1 MGSAAT
7 KKKKKASKN
16 NNLQRDEDAAKKSFQ
31 VRKSNLMTIAGVN
44 TNKQKP
50 TRQANNTRRRQIV
63 GADDDITKM
72 SIYSK
77 LVCAIKQFI
86 SYVLYFLSLGY
97 INYHPSTKQID
108 DIATSKQSNTVLL
121 STSTQHTKSNDGSN
135 STDTAE
141 NDNDDYYSNM
151 SIVGLDCEMVGG
163 GRGGYKSLLARCSV
177 VTLDINMESPELT
190 DEDGIPTE
198 KKSRIQQHLLSKSP
212 SSLDDNLIVL
222 YDKYVIPKGG
232 ISKITD
238 YRTQWSGITKDT
250 YKQPSEIPIV
260 SFQICQNEIT
270 TLFSSINSKKVIVVG
285 HALENDFDV
294 LEIQHPTNLIRDTAL
309 YKPYMRSVRNKKMY
323 SRKLSHLTS
332 EYLNIEIQQP
342 QQPKKESSSTATS
355 IGHSS
360 VEDAAAALRLYWINA
375 NEWERSLG
383 YPLSTKAQQS
393 CQTAWNP
400 IKLYLDGCNL
410 PIGIRSGDG
419 INFNDLL
426 KETTSTNNITTIS
439 TDTIRLTSR
448 KRDNNHPP
456 NSISTIDWIPIFQSA
471 LSPNCTPKLK
481 GISVMFDGAK
491 FGNNNRRSGSSSV
504 QQTGDSFDTRVFA
517 LESKDDSGQIL
528 IEITEK
534 GVLAD
539 DVLFHKCLDLS
550 SLPSSSRRVI
560 TLSQVIEILSNNI
573 NNGDNDTLQ
582 TYIVIRRKA
591 GGSKTHRRLFDKLHL
606 RRPNEGALCLSALT
620 AGLQKHSLRI
630 AKELQ
635 RERGSVER
643 VIECELRDRS
653 SVTNTVVT
661 DDVYLTDRLVKNGV
675 LVLSYKQ
682 LSCMWL

>member
-1 MGSAAT
+1 MGSAAA
-7 KKKKKASKN
+7 KKKKKMSS
-16 NNLQRDEDAAKKSFQ
+16 LQREEDAAKKSFQ
-31 VRKSNLMTIAGVN
+31 VRKANLMTIAGVN
-44 TNKQKP
+44 TNKQRP
-50 TRQANNTRRRQIV
+50 TRQANNASRRRVI
-63 GADDDITKM
+63 GTNEDSAKM
-72 SIYSK
+72 SMYSK
-77 LVCAIKQFI
+77 LVYAMKQFI

-97 INYHPSTKQID
+97 INFYPSTKQID
-108 DIATSKQSNTVLL
+108 DIATLKQSNTVSP
-121 STSTQHTKSNDGSN
+121 STLNTANNSGSN
-135 STDTAE
+135 SSDTTE
-141 NDNDDYYSNM
+141 NDNDDYYSNV

-177 VTLDINMESPELT
+177 VTLDINKSSPELT
-190 DEDGIPTE
+190 EEVATTTA
-198 KKSRIQQHLLSKSP
+198 KKSKIQQHLLSKSP

-250 YKQPSEIPIV
+250 YKQPSEIPTV
-260 SFQICQNEIT
+260 SFQTCQNEIT

-332 EYLNIEIQQP
+332 EYLGLEIQQP
-342 QQPKKESSSTATS
+342 KQSKNESSSTATS

-360 VEDAAAALRLYWINA
+360 VEDAAAALRLYWIKA

-383 YPLSTKAQQS
+383 YPLSTKAQQLQA
-393 CQTAWNP
+393 CQVSWNP

-410 PIGIRSGDG
+410 PIGIRGDG
-419 INFNDLL
+419 VNFNDLI
-426 KETTSTNNITTIS
+426 KEATSTNNIKTIS
-439 TDTIRLTSR
+439 SDNIRLTSR
-448 KRDNNHPP
+448 KRDNNHPS

-471 LSPNCTPKLK
+471 LSSNCSPKLK
-481 GISVMFDGAK
+481 DISVMFDGAK
-491 FGNNNRRSGSSSV
+491 FGRKNVNRSNGSGST
-504 QQTGDSFDTRVFA
+504 QQGSFDTRTFA
-517 LESKDDSGQIL
+517 VESKDDSGQIL

-534 GVLAD
+534 GVSAD

-573 NNGDNDTLQ
+573 NDGDNDTLQ
-582 TYIVIRRKA
+582 NYIVIRRKA

>member
-1 MGSAAT
+1 MGSTAT
-7 KKKKKASKN
+7 NKKKKKASKN
-16 NNLQRDEDAAKKSFQ
+16 NNLQRDEVAAKKSFQ
-31 VRKSNLMTIAGVN
+31 VRKSKLMTIAGVN
-44 TNKQKP
+44 TNKQKSARP
-50 TRQANNTRRRQIV
+50 TNRTRRQQIV
-63 GADDDITKM
+63 GDDEDDRKM
-72 SIYSK
+72 SMYSK
-77 LVCAIKQFI
+77 LVYAIKQFI

-108 DIATSKQSNTVLL
+108 DIATLKQINTV
-121 STSTQHTKSNDGSN
+121 SNSTQHTKNNDGSN
-135 STDTAE
+135 NDSTN
-141 NDNDDYYSNM
+141 NDNDDYYSNV

-177 VTLDINMESPELT
+177 VTLDISSDSAPALT
-190 DEDGIPTE
+190 DEDDTTTTNLE
-198 KKSRIQQHLLSKSP
+198 
-212 SSLDDNLIVL
+212 DNLIVL

-250 YKQPSEIPIV
+250 YKQQTSESSIPIV
-260 SFQICQNEIT
+260 SFQTCQNEIT

-294 LEIQHPTNLIRDTAL
+294 LEIQHPTGLVRDTAF

-332 EYLNIEIQQP
+332 EYLGIEIQQP
-342 QQPKKESSSTATS
+342 QPKKESSTSTS

-360 VEDAAAALRLYWINA
+360 VEDAAAALRLYWIKA

-383 YPLSTKAQQS
+383 HPLSTKAQQLQA
-393 CQTAWNP
+393 CQIAWNP

-410 PIGIRSGDG
+410 PIGIRGGDG
-419 INFNDLL
+419 VNFNELI
-426 KETTSTNNITTIS
+426 KTTSTNNITTIS
-439 TDTIRLTSR
+439 AEKIRLTSR
-448 KRDNNHPP
+448 KRDNNHPS
-456 NSISTIDWIPIFQSA
+456 NSISTIDWMPIFQSA
-471 LSPNCTPKLK
+471 LSSNCSPKLK

-491 FGNNNRRSGSSSV
+491 FGNNRRSGSSS
-504 QQTGDSFDTRVFA
+504 QQTGDSFDTKVFA
-517 LESKDDSGQIL
+517 VESKDDSGQIL

-534 GVLAD
+534 GVSAD
-539 DVLFHKCLDLS
+539 DVLFHKCLDLC

-560 TLSQVIEILSNNI
+560 TLNQVIEILSSNI
-573 NNGDNDTLQ
+573 NDGDNDTLQ
-582 TYIVIRRKA
+582 NYIVIRRKA

-606 RRPNEGALCLSALT
+606 RRPNEGALCLCALT

>member
-1 MGSAAT
+1 MVSAAT
-7 KKKKKASKN
+7 KKKKKASK
-16 NNLQRDEDAAKKSFQ
+16 LQREEDAVKKSFQ

-50 TRQANNTRRRQIV
+50 TRQAINARRRQIV
-63 GADDDITKM
+63 GADGDDRNM
-72 SIYSK
+72 SMYSK
-77 LVCAIKQFI
+77 LVYAIKQFI

-108 DIATSKQSNTVLL
+108 DIATLKQSNTVSN
-121 STSTQHTKSNDGSN
+121 STLHTTSNSGSN
-135 STDTAE
+135 STDTTE
-141 NDNDDYYSNM
+141 NENDDYYSNV

-177 VTLDINMESPELT
+177 VTLDINMDSPPELT
-190 DEDGIPTE
+190 DEDDTTTAN
-198 KKSRIQQHLLSKSP
+198 KSKIQQHLLAKSP

-250 YKQPSEIPIV
+250 YKQPSSEIPIV
-260 SFQICQNEIT
+260 NFQKCQNEIT

-294 LEIQHPTNLIRDTAL
+294 LEIQHPTGLIRDTAL

-332 EYLNIEIQQP
+332 EHLGIEIQIQQP
-342 QQPKKESSSTATS
+342 QQMKKESSTATS

-360 VEDAAAALRLYWINA
+360 VEDAAAALRLYWIKA

-383 YPLSTKAQQS
+383 YPLSTKTQQLQA

-410 PIGIRSGDG
+410 PIGIRGGDG
-419 INFNDLL
+419 VNFNELI
-426 KETTSTNNITTIS
+426 KTTSTNNITTIS
-439 TDTIRLTSR
+439 AEKIRLTSR
-448 KRDNNHPP
+448 KRDNNHPS

-471 LSPNCTPKLK
+471 LSSKCSPKLK

-491 FGNNNRRSGSSSV
+491 FSGNRRNGSGSA
-504 QQTGDSFDTRVFA
+504 QQTGSFDTRVFA
-517 LESKDDSGQIL
+517 VESNHQSSGQIL

-534 GVLAD
+534 GVSAD

-560 TLSQVIEILSNNI
+560 TLNQVIEILSSNI
-573 NNGDNDTLQ
+573 NDGNNDTLQ
-582 TYIVIRRKA
+582 NYIVIRRKA